1 MQKTVM
7 KNLQTLN
14 VLPILALA
22 TLFIRISGSTSLRLL
37 LTGPDM
43 AYLGSRVTFWCTAI
57 DSSPPVTYELIG
69 DGGVLIGTDID
80 LEGDRGARFVLKV
93 TATSEGS
100 YHCTAA
106 AGGSTG
112 VSNSIKLTVVT
123 PASNTRVTSEPF
135 PPVAYEGSGF
145 VLNCTTK
152 GSHLSYTWFFN
163 RKEVTS
169 NTSPAFQ
176 LSGNKLVMGNVTFE
190 HAGSYYCMATSR
202 VQDTERFSNSAPV
215 QLTVKVN
222 ISKPRIS
229 FSISKEGASYHGNVT
244 CWSTRGSPPV
254 NFSLSLDDREVGSV
268 TATESLTAWFPVD
281 MVPGLDMGEARCRVT
296 TEVQELM
303 SDPVTLVVVPVGGK
317 VKMEVDY
324 LYRADSELA
333 AARLTCQVSRGT
345 FPYVSWLFNNSVLP
359 SETHVDS
366 HIQPALSQYA
376 VADHRRTL
384 FLAKLGPEESGYYR
398 CKARDSYDD
407 SGPWVESPDM
417 LVRVTD
423 RYHNSMPPATPSTE
437 TPQNAPKTTIEAIA
451 IAFCCF
457 LLLTLAAC
465 VGCVYTMF
473 DHEQAHAPVATTN
486 PSLDALPL
494 SSPQSQSEGNPAD
507 TSSTDSSVQN
517 QTVEIT
523 V

>member
-1 MQKTVM
+1 MQSTVM

-22 TLFIRISGSTSLRLL
+22 SLFIKISGSTSLRPL

-43 AYLGSRVTFWCTAI
+43 AYLGSRVTFWCTAP
-57 DSSPPVTYELIG
+57 DSSPPATYELMG
-69 DGGVLIGTDID
+69 DGGVLIGTDINF
-80 LEGDRGARFVLKV
+80 EGDQSARFVLKV

-100 YHCTAA
+100 YLCNVT

-112 VSNSIKLTVVT
+112 VSNSIKLSVVT
-123 PASNTRVTSEPF
+123 PPSNIRVTSEPF
-135 PPVAYEGSGF
+135 PPVAYEGSRF
-145 VLNCTTK
+145 VLNCTAK

-169 NTSPAFQ
+169 STSPAFR
-176 LSGNKLVMGNVTFE
+176 LSGNKLVMGKVTLE
-190 HAGSYYCMATSR
+190 HAGSYYCMAKSR
-202 VQDTERFSNSAPV
+202 VQDTERFSNSAKV
-215 QLTVKVN
+215 QMTVKVY

-254 NFSLSLDDREVGSV
+254 NFSLTLDDREVGSV
-268 TATESLTAWFPVD
+268 TATESLTAWFPVA
-281 MVPGLDMGEARCRVT
+281 MVPGLDMGVARCRVN
-296 TEVQELM
+296 TEVQELT
-303 SDPVTLVVVPVGGK
+303 SEPVTLVVVPVRGDVK
-317 VKMEVDY
+317 VEVEY

-333 AARLTCQVSRGT
+333 TARLSCQVSRGT

-398 CKARDSYDD
+398 CRARDSYDD
-407 SGPWVESPDM
+407 SGPWVESPAV
-417 LVRVTD
+417 LIRVTD
-423 RYHNSMPPATPSTE
+423 
-437 TPQNAPKTTIEAIA
+437 APMTTIEAIT

-457 LLLTLAAC
+457 LFLMLAGC
-465 VGCVYTMF
+465 VGCVYIMF
-473 DHEQAHAPVATTN
+473 DHEQAHDHVATTN
-486 PSLDALPL
+486 PSSDALPL
-494 SSPQSQSEGNPAD
+494 SSPLSQSEGKQDD
-507 TSSTDSSVQN
+507 TSSTDSDQN

>member
-281 MVPGLDMGEARCRVT
+281 MVPGLDM
-296 TEVQELM
+296 
-303 SDPVTLVVVPVGGK
+303 VPVGGK

-423 RYHNSMPPATPSTE
+423 
-437 TPQNAPKTTIEAIA
+437 APKTTIEAIA